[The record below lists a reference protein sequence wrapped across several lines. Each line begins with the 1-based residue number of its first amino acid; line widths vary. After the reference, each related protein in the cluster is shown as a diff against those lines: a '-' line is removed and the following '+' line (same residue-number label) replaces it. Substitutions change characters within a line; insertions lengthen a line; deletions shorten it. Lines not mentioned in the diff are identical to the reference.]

1 MDVDV
6 SRSSFQNRN
15 TTVSK
20 VELLLPQFFPST
32 WHQELGVFGVDFV
45 SGVSIGFVVR
55 EDNGFVFLLADE
67 IETLS
72 VGVTELLPKALAN
85 LSQLR
90 EASIKIAYP
99 ENATVAWLES
109 NDNFSSIRMLLPEV
123 RAKLAEKLGPEFL
136 FTIPSRDL
144 CFFWTAKASKEN
156 YVKFAAEAQ
165 EDFESEEYN
174 LSPGVFVF
182 SEKWPCEQFFT
193 SV

>member
-1 MDVDV
+1 M
-6 SRSSFQNRN
+6 
-15 TTVSK
+15 SK
-20 VELLLPQFFPST
+20 VESLLPQFFPST
-32 WHQELGVFGVDFV
+32 WKQEFGVSGVDFV
-45 SGVSIGFVVR
+45 SGVSIGFVVL
-55 EDNGFVFLLADE
+55 EDNGYAFMLADE

-72 VGVTELLPKALAN
+72 VGVTEILPKALAN

-90 EASIKIAYP
+90 EAAVTIAYP
-99 ENATVAWLES
+99 ENAAVAWLES

-123 RAKLAEKLGPEFL
+123 RAKLADKLGSEFL
-136 FTIPSRDL
+136 FTIPSNDL
-144 CFFWTAKASKEN
+144 CFFWAASASKEN

-182 SEKWPCEQFFT
+182 SDNWPCEQFFY